1 MTDHR
6 VREGSRH
13 LARRPAW
20 DRDVT
25 ARPAWHYDREGNKTE
40 CWQCSTCGFVY
51 LTEHGANAC
60 GCKYGER
67 RKGAKRAQTSGR

>member
-1 MTDHR
+1 MIYQSTQQAHPWK
-6 VREGSRH
+6 
-13 LARRPAW
+13 A
-20 DRDVT
+20 T